1 MHELGIVFYIIKDVK
16 EAAAQNAVDH
26 IDAVV
31 MDIGKDSTIVPEYL
45 QDMWRWAADRE
56 DVLKGSELKING
68 IPAVSWCDS
77 CKSEYGTVAHGKL
90 CPNCGSDRTWLL
102 RGNEVE
108 IKEIQIQSK

>member
-31 MDIGKDSTIVPEYL
+31 MDIGEVSTIVPEYL

-56 DVLKGSELKING
+56 DLLKGRQLAAKRAYRLLVHFTYYRN
-68 IPAVSWCDS
+68 
-77 CKSEYGTVAHGKL
+77 YYRL
-90 CPNCGSDRTWLL
+90 CERRDKTCHIL
-102 RGNEVE
+102 RC
-108 IKEIQIQSK
+108 